1 MARYRI
7 KQKPSACTAGQ
18 RIFEAEERCFFWWEP
33 RGIFLSLEAAEQ
45 RIQELQ
51 TIKPLETKILK
62 EYD

>member
-7 KQKPSACTAGQ
+7 KQKPSVCTAGQ
-18 RIFEAEERCFFWWEP
+18 RMFEAEERCLLWWEP
-33 RGIFLSLEAAEQ
+33 LGTFLTFEAAEQ

-51 TIKPLETKILK
+51 TIKPVETKILK